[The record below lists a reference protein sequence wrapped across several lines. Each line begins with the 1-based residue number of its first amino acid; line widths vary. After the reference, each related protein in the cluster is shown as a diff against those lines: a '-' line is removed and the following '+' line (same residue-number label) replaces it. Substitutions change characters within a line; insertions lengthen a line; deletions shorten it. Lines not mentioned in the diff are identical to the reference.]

1 MENVSQTVLVRKI
14 YIKKDSTLIIRFF
27 LKSERILAQKNIYE
41 YDAKRLLARE
51 LPKYY
56 PEFNYHN
63 KLAVAECDT
72 DIEQLIKKNP
82 WIGTEKV
89 VVKPDQLF
97 GKRGKAN
104 LLLLDANCDQMKQF
118 CNDNLDRVCEIG
130 EIRGQIKRLLIEPFI
145 PHRKEYYVSITSDRE
160 NDIIHFSFEGGIFI
174 EENWEGVAHIPIPLG
189 TDINLFDLKSTL
201 PDLGIFQDVVI
212 AFIKGLFQVY
222 VDQDFAFLEIN
233 PFAITEDKT
242 IVPLDVKARLDDTAL
257 FLHQDTWGN
266 PNQPIEFPAGF
277 GQKMTE
283 EEALIR
289 DLDEKTGASLK
300 LKILNKDGRI
310 WTMVAGGGASVIY
323 TDTIVDLGFG
333 NELGNYG
340 EYSGNPSREHTE
352 IYAQTIIDLIT
363 AKPDPKGKP
372 KYLIIGGGIAN
383 FTDVKAT
390 FTGIVSAIK
399 NSVDKLKKANVKIFV
414 RRGGPNEKQGLEL
427 MEQVGE
433 ETGIPIEVYD
443 RYTHMTRVVE
453 LIKKAEENS

>member
-1 MENVSQTVLVRKI
+1 M
-14 YIKKDSTLIIRFF
+14 
-27 LKSERILAQKNIYE
+27 AQKNIYE
-41 YDAKRLLARE
+41 YDAKKLLASQ

-56 PEFNYHN
+56 PKFEYHN
-63 KLAVAECDT
+63 KLAILIRET
-72 DIEQLIKKNP
+72 DLNQLILEEP
-82 WIGTEKV
+82 WIKSEKV

-104 LLLLDANCDQMKQF
+104 LLLLDANFDEMKKF
-118 CNDNLDRVCEIG
+118 CLDNLDKVFEIG
-130 EIRGQIKRLLIEPFI
+130 NVRGELKRLLVEPFI
-145 PHRKEYYVSITSDRE
+145 PHEKEYYISITSERE

-174 EENWEGVAHIPIPLG
+174 EENWDKVYHIPVPLG
-189 TDINLFDLKSTL
+189 TDINTFDLLGKM
-201 PDLGIFQDVVI
+201 PDLGELKDVLI
-212 AFIKGLFQVY
+212 PFIKGLFQVF

-233 PFAITEDKT
+233 PFAITGDKKV
-242 IVPLDVKARLDDTAL
+242 VPLDVKARLDDTAA

-266 PNQPIEFPAGF
+266 PDNPIEFPAGF
-277 GQKMTE
+277 GQKSSIE
-283 EEALIR
+283 EDKIR

-300 LKILNKDGRI
+300 LKILNKDGRV

-323 TDTIVDLGFG
+323 TDTVVDLGLG
-333 NELGNYG
+333 GELGNYG

-363 AKPDPKGKP
+363 ENPDPQGKP

-390 FTGIVSAIK
+390 FTGIVSAIR

-414 RRGGPNEKQGLEL
+414 RRGGPNEKQGLEM
-427 MEQVGE
+427 MEQVGK

-453 LIKKAEENS
+453 LIKKAEEGKT